1 MNILCRT
8 INAATN
14 GGVHTKLMMK
24 EENEKKRR
32 EETIRGFEFD
42 YHVGMGG
49 ELEY

>member
-1 MNILCRT
+1 MNILCRS

-32 EETIRGFEFD
+32 DDKGFEFD